1 MEVRYRQIKENPSIL
16 KNMEE
21 IERQVAEYIGN
32 NTTGTGQRALIT
44 IPTVVRVVYRTPA
57 VNI

>member
-1 MEVRYRQIKENPSIL
+1 
-16 KNMEE
+16 MEE